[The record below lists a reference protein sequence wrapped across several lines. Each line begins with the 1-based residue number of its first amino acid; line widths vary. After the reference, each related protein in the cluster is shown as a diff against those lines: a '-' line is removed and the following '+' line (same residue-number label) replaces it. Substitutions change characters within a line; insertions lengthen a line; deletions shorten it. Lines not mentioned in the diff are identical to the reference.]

1 MTQAWLARI
10 AAALTR
16 SSTATELAG
25 ALKEFGVAMSELGKS
40 QEGEAASALGA
51 LAACCASHATSSGAK
66 AQALYTSLDVPMRDL
81 VRCAGAAERRTQVMQ
96 HALALT
102 LLSLGCVQVAR
113 RRARRAGG
121 AAQRAHHAPGAAG

>member
-1 MTQAWLARI
+1 M
-10 AAALTR
+10 
-16 SSTATELAG
+16 
-25 ALKEFGVAMSELGKS
+25 AMAELGKS

-96 HALALT
+96 HVLALT
-102 LLSLGCVQVAR
+102 LRRSAVCRSLGGVHGALAAR
-113 RRARRAGG
+113 HSAHTTHLALLADVESKRAKLTKLRCALSC
-121 AAQRAHHAPGAAG
+121 